1 MHSSK
6 NKKKKKRKGK
16 KKKQNKGG
24 ILYEREKPLK
34 KKLNL
39 PQKEGSLVEIKEADR
54 WSYTRDKNTQHQQ
67 HTGKLPGVKHLGK
80 N

>member
-1 MHSSK
+1 M
-6 NKKKKKRKGK
+6 
-16 KKKQNKGG
+16 
-24 ILYEREKPLK
+24 YEREKPLK

-39 PQKEGSLVEIKEADR
+39 PQKEGRLVEIKEADR

-67 HTGKLPGVKHLGK
+67 HTGKLPGVKRLGK